1 MAKYIQFD
9 VANGLT
15 AATRL
20 TEGPFLIPADDIL
33 FATQASTATQLTL
46 TITMSGR
53 GAANY
58 TWAVQLSTQTNPPAA
73 PIAANVPVVTQ
84 GRPYVDSL
92 YYAMTANPG
101 GVKARYAPA
110 LDQNT
115 VVAVNS
121 GLPQRVYVNAI
132 A

>member
-9 VANGLT
+9 VVNGG
-15 AATRL
+15 APL

-33 FATQASTATQLTL
+33 FAVSAQSATQRTL

-53 GAANY
+53 GAVNY
-58 TWAVQLSTQTNPPAA
+58 TWAVALSTVTTGVAA
-73 PIAANVPVVTQ
+73 AAATRPVITQ

-101 GVKARYAPA
+101 GVKARYSPA

-115 VVAVNS
+115 TAAVNN
-121 GLPQRVYVNAI
+121 GLPQRVYVNSI
-132 A
+132 T

>member
-9 VANGLT
+9 VVNGL
-15 AATRL
+15 APL

-33 FATQASTATQLTL
+33 FATSAQTGTQRTL
-46 TITMSGR
+46 TITMKGHGGSN
-53 GAANY
+53 NY
-58 TWAVQLSTQTNPPAA
+58 TWAVALSTVTTGAA
-73 PIAANVPVVTQ
+73 AAAGTRPVVTQ

-101 GVKARYAPA
+101 GVKARYSPA

-115 VVAVNS
+115 DLAVNS

-132 A
+132 V

>member
-9 VANGLT
+9 VVNGL
-15 AATRL
+15 APL

-33 FATQASTATQLTL
+33 FATSAQTGTQRTL

-53 GAANY
+53 GAVNY
-58 TWAVQLSTQTNPPAA
+58 TWAVALSTVTTGAA
-73 PIAANVPVVTQ
+73 AAAGTRPVVTQ